1 VVIVIRRLALIVAG
15 VVTLAAIVA
24 VVAAYVLLSG
34 DGVRRGLET
43 QATAWLG
50 EPVRIGTA
58 SPALYPRVGVS
69 LADVRVG
76 EPVRI
81 SLSTVVLST
90 DLRALI
96 SRRIEDADVTI
107 ADSRIEMPIAFRA
120 SAGNAASS
128 GAAVEVVSVRSIAL
142 RDMRLVSRGRELLV
156 SADSSLQGDE
166 LIVNRFT
173 AETGQTTLEASGT
186 VALVPR
192 VDAKLRVRANRL
204 DVDELMALAEAFSPP
219 AFSRSKVSAPA
230 KPVRIAARVSA
241 ETARFGGVDVR
252 QFASDMEVD
261 GSSLAMSPL
270 TFQLFG
276 GRYQGALHATLGQQ
290 MRATVTSR
298 LLDIDVAQLA
308 AFGGVPGAVTGRLT
322 GAGTF
327 SGRGTDV
334 GELLASARGDGT
346 AVIVDGTIQ
355 RLNLIRTVVLF
366 FGRPAPDAA
375 PAADTFA
382 RMDVRFSLADQLL
395 QANAFALQS
404 RDADIV
410 GSGQLNMADKTLKGE
425 LDLSLSEEL
434 SAQAGTDLRR
444 YTREG
449 NRIVLPARL
458 GGTVGNPNVRID
470 AGAALQ
476 RGLRNEVQRRLGGL
490 LDLWQTGSAPVR
502 DPRGK

>member
-1 VVIVIRRLALIVAG
+1 MIRRLFLIVAA

-24 VVAAYVLLSG
+24 AVAVYGFLSG
-34 DGVRRGLET
+34 DGVRRAIES
-43 QATAWLG
+43 QAAAWLG

-58 SPALYPRVGVS
+58 SPAFLPRVGLTLS
-69 LADVRVG
+69 DVRVG
-76 EPVRI
+76 EPVRV

-96 SRRIEDADVTI
+96 NRRIADADVTI

-120 SAGNAASS
+120 STESGASS
-128 GAAVEVVSVRSIAL
+128 DATIHVTSVRSIAL
-142 RDMRLVSRGRELLV
+142 REVRLVSRGRELIA
-156 SADSSLQGDE
+156 SADSSLRGDA
-166 LIVNRFT
+166 LTVNRFT
-173 AETGQTTLEASGT
+173 ATTGRTTLEASGT
-186 VALVPR
+186 VALAPR
-192 VDAKLRVRANRL
+192 VDAKLRVRATAL

-219 AFSRSKVSAPA
+219 ASPGANATAPA
-230 KPVRIAARVSA
+230 KAVRIAARVSA
-241 ETARFGGVDVR
+241 EMARFGGVDVR
-252 QFASDMEVD
+252 QFATDMEVD
-261 GSSLAMSPL
+261 GSSVALSPL

-276 GRYQGALHATLGQQ
+276 GRYQGALHATLGRE
-290 MRATVTSR
+290 MRATLTSR

-308 AFGGVPGAVTGRLT
+308 AFGGVSGAVTGTLT

-327 SGRGTDV
+327 SGRGADV
-334 GELLASARGDGT
+334 GALLESARGNGT
-346 AVIVDGTIQ
+346 AAIVDGTIQ

-366 FGRPAPDAA
+366 FGRPAPDTA
-375 PAADTFA
+375 PAADTFT
-382 RMDVRFSLADQLL
+382 RMDVRFSLANRRF

-410 GSGQLNMADKTLKGE
+410 GSGELNAADKTLDGQ

-434 SAQAGTDLRR
+434 SARAGTDLRR

-458 GGTVGNPNVRID
+458 SGTLGNPSVRID
-470 AGAALQ
+470 AAAALQ

-490 LDLWQTGSAPVR
+490 LDR
-502 DPRGK
+502 FGK